1 MNSKLNQLLT
11 SLFCGVFL
19 SIAAVTISA
28 QTSRGTVSGNVTDP
42 NGAVV
47 AGAEVELKNSA
58 TNYVRT
64 VTTNDSG
71 IYRFDAVDLGTYE
84 LTIKAKGFKTVK
96 TTGLEVQ
103 ANRTATVD
111 QQLEIG
117 ETETVV
123 DVSASGGELLLQT
136 SEPVKGGN
144 FGTREVVALPS
155 GTLNPYNLARLLP
168 GVATATGSGAE
179 FGNASQFS
187 INGQRPRGNNYLIDG
202 TENNDISVTGPA
214 MQINNEDAVQE
225 VSVQTGL
232 FSAEFGRAGG
242 GVFNIITKSGT
253 NDFHGTAKWLILSQ
267 VFDALDNGDRNN
279 GLTEP
284 AVYTENVF
292 GGTIGGPL
300 PLPKFGIGGRSFY
313 RGRDRT
319 FFFFGLQ
326 WDRFRSTTSFG
337 AFTVPTELGVQR
349 LRTLFPVGANP
360 RVDLYLN
367 AIGNTRGLTNISN
380 ISLDPTSAVVRG
392 SIQVGRVGVSAPQIA
407 DTRQWVFRVD
417 HKVNDSH
424 QLAFRYTDDD
434 TINPAT
440 AMNSPGFTRDF
451 AGVSRNFLV
460 THTWV
465 MSSSLTNEFR
475 VSPYGL
481 IDFDFPISVDAPP
494 LAFTMPNISISGLTA
509 IGIATNIPQFR
520 KAENFLLQNTTS
532 KVHGAHTFRFGVEF
546 LKQTAKQRP
555 PFNER
560 GSFTF
565 NAATIRNQQGQVI
578 ETWSGLANFVDNFS
592 GQTGNANINFGEPV
606 YDPSLLR
613 QSYFF
618 QDTWKTTPNLTLTL
632 GLRYENFGQP
642 ANNAFSFPAFAGF
655 DAAQFLVPN
664 SVKRD
669 NNNFGPIVGFA
680 YTPTFESGP
689 FGWLF
694 GNNKSVIRG
703 GYQVSYDTFFNNML
717 SNIAADSPNNTST
730 TTTAPSSG
738 RGSANFFPSAI
749 PSTPRAPTARDTQT
763 SVFNPNIRN
772 PYTQRWSFGLQRDLP
787 ANFFMDLSYVGS
799 AGRKLFVTEDLN
811 PINPA
816 TPGQRIFP
824 ALGIRRYRT
833 SGANSDYHSMQVRLD
848 KRLTRGL
855 QMTASYTW
863 SKLIDQISEIFA
875 TDSSNSSLA
884 SVPGFLGGLQ
894 LDRAVSD
901 YHRQHRFVV
910 SYVWEIPGP
919 RHGFLNHALGG
930 WQIAGITS
938 FQDGAPFTLINGL
951 DRDGDGLS
959 GSDRP
964 DVGNPNAPH
973 NTRAQIVPIATCA
986 TGLRNPELGQC
997 VTRNDVYAIQVAANT
1012 GFPGAATFGR
1022 NTERTNPVENF
1033 DMSFFKIF
1041 RVRENL
1047 KLEYRLEAFNIFNHP
1062 QFTAVPGHNLT
1073 STLAGNYFNYN
1084 LTNGGGRSMRM
1095 GLKITF

>member
-1 MNSKLNQLLT
+1 MKGKFNQILT
-11 SLFCGVFL
+11 VLFCGIFALV
-19 SIAAVTISA
+19 AATTVSA
-28 QTSRGTVSGNVTDP
+28 QTSRGTVTGIVTDP
-42 NGAVV
+42 QGAVV
-47 AGAEVELKNSA
+47 AGAEIELKNTA
-58 TNYVRT
+58 TNQIRT
-64 VTTNDSG
+64 TTTNDSG
-71 IYRFDAVDLGTYE
+71 LYRFDAVDLGIYD
-84 LTIKAKGFKTVK
+84 LTVKAKGFSTVK
-96 TTGLEVQ
+96 NTGLEVQ
-103 ANRTATVD
+103 ANQTATVD

-117 ETETVV
+117 TTETVV
-123 DVSASGGELLLQT
+123 DVSASGGEVLLQT

-144 FGTREVVALPS
+144 FNTREVQSLPM
-155 GTLNPYNLARLLP
+155 GTLNPYDLARLLP
-168 GVATATGSGAE
+168 GVATATGSGAA

-187 INGQRPRGNNYLIDG
+187 VNGQRPRGNNYLIDG
-202 TENNDISVTGPA
+202 TENNDISVTGPGT
-214 MQINNEDAVQE
+214 QINNEDAIQE

-253 NDFHGTAKWLILSQ
+253 NDFHGTARWLILSQ
-267 VFDALDNGDRNN
+267 AFDALTNDDRLNN
-279 GLTEP
+279 LTEP

-300 PLPKFGIGGRSFY
+300 PLPRFGIGGRSFY

-326 WDRFRSTTSFG
+326 WDRFRSTTTFG
-337 AFTVPTELGVQR
+337 PFRVPTELGVQQ
-349 LRTLFPVGANP
+349 LRALFPVGTNP
-360 RVDLYLN
+360 RLDLYLN
-367 AIGNTRGLTNISN
+367 SIGNARGATSLNNIALGTGPIGSG
-380 ISLDPTSAVVRG
+380 AVVPRG
-392 SIQVGRVGVSAPQIA
+392 SIQTGLIGVSAPQIA
-407 DTRQWVFRVD
+407 NTRQWVFRVD
-417 HKVNDSH
+417 HKVNDNH

-451 AGVSRNFLV
+451 TGVSRNFLM
-460 THTWV
+460 THTWI
-465 MSSSLTNEFR
+465 MSSTLTNEFR

-481 IDFDFPISVDAPP
+481 IDFNFPISSDAPA
-494 LAFTMPNISISGLTA
+494 LAFTQPNIAISGLAT

-520 KAENFLLQNTTS
+520 RAENFLVQDTMS
-532 KVHGAHTFRFGVEF
+532 KVHGQHTFRFGMEI

-560 GSFTF
+560 GSFSFT
-565 NAATIRNQQGQVI
+565 NQAGGF
-578 ETWSGLANFVDNFS
+578 TALANFLDNFS
-592 GQTGNANINFGEPV
+592 GPTGNANINFGEPV

-642 ANNAFSFPAFAGF
+642 ANNAFNFPAFAGF
-655 DAAQFLVPN
+655 NPAQFLVPN
-664 SVKRD
+664 EVKRD

-689 FGWLF
+689 FGWLL

-738 RGSANFFPSAI
+738 RGSANFFPNAI
-749 PSTPRAPTARDTQT
+749 PSTPRAPSALDSQT

-772 PYTQRWSFGLQRDLP
+772 PYTQRWSLGVQRELP
-787 ANFFMDLSYVGS
+787 ATLFLDVSYVGS

-816 TPGQRIFP
+816 TGVRFFP

-833 SGANSDYHSMQVRLD
+833 SGANSDYHSLQLRVD
-848 KRLTRGL
+848 KRLSRGM
-855 QMTASYTW
+855 QVTASYTW

-884 SVPGFLGGLQ
+884 SVPAFQGGLK

-901 YHRQHRFVV
+901 YHRQNRFVV

-919 RHGFLNHALGG
+919 RTGFFNQVLGG
-930 WQIAGITS
+930 WRISGITS

-951 DRDGDGLS
+951 DRNGDGLA

-973 NTRAQIVPIATCA
+973 NTRAQIVPVATCA
-986 TGLRNPELGQC
+986 TGLRNPESGQC
-997 VTRNDVYAIQVAANT
+997 VTRNDVYAVLVGANT
-1012 GFPGAATFGR
+1012 GFPGPATFGR

-1033 DMSFFKIF
+1033 DMSFFKVF
-1041 RVRENL
+1041 RIRENL
-1047 KLEYRLEAFNIFNHP
+1047 KLEYRLDAFNIFNHP
-1062 QFTAVPGHNLT
+1062 QFTGVPGHNLNA
-1073 STLAGNYFNYN
+1073 TLAGNYFNYD
-1084 LTNGGGRSMRM
+1084 LVDGGGRSMRM